1 MADDLRSHRLGP
13 PLLVALLVAAGP
25 VQAQIV
31 TDGSVGPKV
40 SLSGGQIEVGANLGA
55 RSGDNLFHSFETF
68 GIATG
73 QTATFTGPGII
84 KTALLPPAVTL
95 AEGPAITLL
104 GDGGDA
110 WTFEKVVEGALPD
123 GGCDEV
129 LVASPRA
136 TVQAWHA
143 DSRFGAVVPLQE
155 GENEVRAI
163 CRANGANRSV
173 SEPQDWRVRLRDA
186 PMAWIRIIPAENGV
200 TLNARASQP
209 APARS
214 APIIRQEWRARPGNP
229 EPLETAEGA
238 PLGDAPVAGHQ
249 LSLRTPG
256 VDGEYQITLRVT
268 DALGRTDE
276 STAAILVENG
286 EPRAAELAQERPT
299 WVNGAVVYGVAPFFF
314 GPHGGFDDVT
324 ERLDAIKALGATVLW
339 LSPITGTEEGDF
351 GYAVTDHF
359 GLRDAFGTE
368 EDLRELIAAA
378 HARGLRVMMD
388 FVPNHTS
395 EQHPYHLSAEQRG
408 PASPYYSF
416 YDRDAAGNVTT
427 YFDWENLKNLNYD
440 NPEVQHYMI
449 EAFAYWVRE
458 FGIDGFRADAGW
470 GVRNRAPEFWPRWR
484 DELKRIKPDL
494 LLLAEASARDPYY
507 GIVGFDAA
515 YDWTN
520 RLGDWTWDDAF
531 EEGAPTAARLRA
543 ALTASL
549 ASHPGALVLRFLN
562 NNDTGERFV
571 TRYGIART
579 RLAAAMLLTVP
590 GLPLIYN
597 GDEVGAE
604 FEPYDEGP
612 PITWTDTH
620 GLHGHYARL
629 VALRREHPA
638 LRSQRLEMLE
648 TSHPDT
654 VLAYLRPGDA
664 REDDIVTLLNYGP
677 AAVRAALPA
686 SVARGTAS
694 FLDLLSGDAIAIA
707 SEAPAIDLPAW
718 GARVLRRRADLDH
731 DATGPRQ

>member
-1 MADDLRSHRLGP
+1 MLYRPHGP
-13 PLLVALLVAAGP
+13 RFWLELLAML
-25 VQAQIV
+25 
-31 TDGSVGPKV
+31 
-40 SLSGGQIEVGANLGA
+40 
-55 RSGDNLFHSFETF
+55 
-68 GIATG
+68 
-73 QTATFTGPGII
+73 
-84 KTALLPPAVTL
+84 TALLPPAATL
-95 AEGPAITLL
+95 AQGPAITLL

-110 WTFEKVVEGALPD
+110 WTFEKRVEGALPD

-129 LVASPRA
+129 RVASPRG
-136 TVQAWHA
+136 TVQAWQA
-143 DSRFGAVVPLQE
+143 DGRFGAVVPLQE
-155 GENEVRAI
+155 GENAVRAI
-163 CRANGANRSV
+163 CRADGADRSV

-186 PMAWIRIIPAENGV
+186 PMAWIRILPAENGV
-200 TLNARASQP
+200 VVNARASQP

-214 APIIRQEWRARPGNP
+214 APIIRQEWRTSPGNP

-238 PLGDAPVAGHQ
+238 TLGDVPVAGHQ

-256 VDGEYQITLRVT
+256 ADGEYQITLRVM

-286 EPRAAELAQERPT
+286 EPRAADLAQERPT

-324 ERLDAIKALGATVLW
+324 ERLDAITALGATVLW
-339 LSPITGTEEGDF
+339 LSPITGTEDGDF

-359 GLRDAFGTE
+359 GVRDTFGTA
-368 EDLRELIAAA
+368 EDLRELITAA

-395 EQHPYHLSAEQRG
+395 DQHPYHLSAEQRG
-408 PASPYYSF
+408 AASPYYGF
-416 YDRDAAGNVTT
+416 YDRDAAGTVTT

-449 EAFAYWVRE
+449 EAFAYWVRA

-494 LLLAEASARDPYY
+494 LLLAEASVRDPYY

-520 RLGDWTWDDAF
+520 QLGDWAWDEAF

-543 ALTASL
+543 ALTASV

-579 RLAAAMLLTVP
+579 RLAATMLLTLP

-597 GDEVGAE
+597 GDEVGAA

-612 PITWTDTH
+612 PIPWTDAH
-620 GLHGHYARL
+620 GLRGHYARL
-629 VALRREHPA
+629 VDLRRAYPT

-648 TSHPDT
+648 TSHPAT

-664 REDDIVTLLNYGP
+664 REDDIVALLNYGP
-677 AAVRAALPA
+677 EAVRAAVPG
-686 SVARGTAS
+686 SVTRGTAS
-694 FLDLLSGDAIAIA
+694 FLDLLSSDAIAIA
-707 SEAPAIDLPAW
+707 SEVPAIDLPAW
-718 GARVLRRRADLDH
+718 GARVLRRG
-731 DATGPRQ
+731 TGSTAK